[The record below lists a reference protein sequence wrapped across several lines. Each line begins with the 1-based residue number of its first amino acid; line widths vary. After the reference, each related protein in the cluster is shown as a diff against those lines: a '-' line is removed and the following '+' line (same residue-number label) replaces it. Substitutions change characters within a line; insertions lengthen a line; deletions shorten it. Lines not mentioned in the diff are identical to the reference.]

1 VKYFSAVYGSRK
13 GAKTI
18 LKAQSSNLSRPEHE
32 GIMRCSGLA
41 ILIGLLVSL
50 VMATSINARPR
61 TLHELVDAY
70 FEDYFKANP
79 TQATSVGFHQYDH
92 QLEDFSLAAHRRNRI
107 KLLAYLKEFA
117 AINPRTL
124 SQNDRDDR
132 EIMIASI
139 QSNLLEED
147 RVQMWRQNPDNYSA
161 AATGTIFSIVK
172 RNFAPAEERLR
183 SVIEREKQIPRAL
196 SQAREVLRDPPKI
209 YTDIAIEQL
218 PGNIDFFQTTVPEA
232 FNDVKNKALLA
243 EFKSSNDGAIAAL
256 KDYLSWLQKD
266 LLPRSQGAFAI
277 GAENYRLKLLYDEM
291 VDVPLPQ
298 LLKIGYA
305 QLRKDQRSFIETAH
319 RISPSKS
326 PEEVLKELENDHPS
340 AQELIPAAQKQLD
353 GIRQF
358 LIDHRIITVPGGA
371 QAKVV
376 ETPPFQRATTFASMD
391 TPGPYEANATE
402 AFYNITLPDP
412 SWPKEKQEEY
422 LQGYNYPLLSNVSVH
437 EVWPGHYTQFLWVK
451 NNPDLSKVRK
461 LTAAGSN
468 AEGWAHYSEEMV
480 LDEGFTN
487 NDPKYR
493 LAQLVD
499 ALLRDCRYIVGIKM
513 HTQGMTMEQAREFF
527 VKEGRQQPVVG
538 EMETKRGTGDPTYLM
553 YTLGKLE
560 ILKLRA
566 DYQRKLGSNF
576 SLQDFHD
583 RFIKAG
589 SPPVKIVRR
598 ELMGRDG
605 PLL

>member
-1 VKYFSAVYGSRK
+1 MLEARSHNHSSAEQLKLMRRSGFFVFL
-13 GAKTI
+13 TI
-18 LKAQSSNLSRPEHE
+18 
-32 GIMRCSGLA
+32 M
-41 ILIGLLVSL
+41 VSL
-50 VMATSINARPR
+50 IMATSINAKPR
-61 TLHELVDAY
+61 TLRELVDAY

-92 QLEDFSLAAHRRNRI
+92 QFEDFSLAGHRRNRI
-107 KLLAYLKEFA
+107 KLLAYLKEFE
-117 AINPRTL
+117 AINPGTL
-124 SQNDRDDR
+124 TQTDRDDR

-139 QSNLLEED
+139 QSLLLEED
-147 RVQMWRQNPDNYSA
+147 RVQLWRKNPDNYSA

-232 FNDVKNKALLA
+232 FNDVKNKALLG
-243 EFKSSNDGAIAAL
+243 EFKNSNDAAIAAL
-256 KDYLSWLQKD
+256 RSYLSWLQKD
-266 LLPRSQGAFAI
+266 LLPRSNGTFAI

-305 QLRKDQRSFIETAH
+305 QLRKDQRSFIETAR
-319 RISPSKS
+319 RIDPNKS
-326 PEEVLKELENDHPS
+326 PEEVLKELENYHPN

-358 LIDHRIITVPGGA
+358 LIDHKIITVPGGT

-437 EVWPGHYTQFLWVK
+437 EVWPGHYTQFLWVRK
-451 NNPDLSKVRK
+451 NPNLSKVRK

-480 LDEGFTN
+480 LDEGFMN
-487 NDPKYR
+487 SDPKYR

-513 HTQGMTMEQAREFF
+513 HTQGMTMEQAKEFF
-527 VKEGRQQPVVG
+527 VREGRQQPVVG

-566 DYQRKLGSNF
+566 DYQRKMGSNF

-589 SPPVKIVRR
+589 SPAVKIVRR
-598 ELMGRDG
+598 ELMGKDG

>member
-1 VKYFSAVYGSRK
+1 MRRFLNTFLLAFFVCVFLSAPIE
-13 GAKTI
+13 AKPRSFH
-18 LKAQSSNLSRPEHE
+18 A
-32 GIMRCSGLA
+32 
-41 ILIGLLVSL
+41 LI
-50 VMATSINARPR
+50 
-61 TLHELVDAY
+61 DAY

-79 TQATSVGFHQYDH
+79 SQATSVGFHQYDR
-92 QLEDFSLAAHRRNRI
+92 QLEDFSLAAHQNNQRQ
-107 KLLAYLKEFA
+107 LLAYLKEFQ
-117 AINPRTL
+117 AINPRPL

-139 QSNLLEED
+139 QSSLLEEAQ
-147 RVQMWRQNPDNYSA
+147 VQMWRKNPDAYSGGV
-161 AATGTIFSIVK
+161 TGSIFMLIK
-172 RNFAPAEERLR
+172 RNFAPAPQRLR

-196 SQAREVLRDPPKI
+196 LQAREVLRNSPKI

-218 PGNIDFFQTTVPEA
+218 PGNIDFFQTTVPAA
-232 FNDVKNKALLA
+232 FQDVADTALLA
-243 EFKSSNDGAIAAL
+243 EFKRSNDTAIAAL
-256 KDYLSWLQKD
+256 KDYQTFLLND
-266 LLPRSQGAFAI
+266 LLPRSNGTFAI

-305 QLRKDQRSFIETAH
+305 QLRKDQRAFIETAH
-319 RISPSKS
+319 RIDPNKS
-326 PEEVLKELENDHPS
+326 PEEVLKEVERDHPS
-340 AQELIPAAQKQLD
+340 AGTLLSSAQQQLD
-353 GIRQF
+353 GLRQF
-358 LIDHRIITVPGGA
+358 LIDRKIITVPGGA

-376 ETPPFQRATTFASMD
+376 ETPPFARATTFASMD
-391 TPGPYEANATE
+391 TPGPYETNATE
-402 AFYNITLPDP
+402 AYYNITLPDP

-451 NNPDLSKVRK
+451 NNPGLSKVRK
-461 LTAAGSN
+461 LTGAGSN

-480 LDEGFTN
+480 LDEGLYN
-487 NDPKYR
+487 NNPKYR

-513 HTQGMTMEQAREFF
+513 HTQGMTMAQARGFF

-560 ILKLRA
+560 ILKLRD
-566 DYQRKLGSNF
+566 DYKRKMGSSF

-589 SPPVKIVRR
+589 SPAVKIVRR

>member
-1 VKYFSAVYGSRK
+1 MSRL
-13 GAKTI
+13 GLGI
-18 LKAQSSNLSRPEHE
+18 LVS
-32 GIMRCSGLA
+32 
-41 ILIGLLVSL
+41 ILISL
-50 VMATSINARPR
+50 IMATSISGKPR
-61 TLHELVDAY
+61 TFHQLVDAY

-79 TQATSVGFHQYDH
+79 SQATSVGFHQYDQ
-92 QLEDFSLAAHRRNRI
+92 QLEDFSPAAHRRNRL
-107 KLLAYLKEFA
+107 KLLAYLKEFQA
-117 AINPRTL
+117 LSPATL
-124 SQNDRDDR
+124 SPADRDDR

-139 QSNLLEED
+139 QSGLLEED
-147 RVQMWRQNPDNYSA
+147 RVQQWRKNPDNYSSA
-161 AATGTIFSIVK
+161 VTGSIFSIIQ

-183 SVIEREKQIPRAL
+183 SVIGREQQIPRAL
-196 SQAREVLRDPPKI
+196 SQARDALRNPPQI

-218 PGNIDFFQTTVPEA
+218 PGNIDFFKTTVPEA
-232 FNDVKNKALLA
+232 FNDVKDQTLLG
-243 EFKSSNDGAIAAL
+243 EFKRSNQAAIAAL
-256 KDYLSWLQKD
+256 EDYLSWLQRD
-266 LLPRSQGAFAI
+266 LLPRSNGTFAI

-291 VDVPLPQ
+291 VAVPLPR

-305 QLRKDQRSFIETAH
+305 QLRKDQQAFIETAR
-319 RISPSKS
+319 RIDPRKS
-326 PEEVLKELENDHPS
+326 PEEVLQDMEKDHAS

-358 LIDHRIITVPGGA
+358 LIDQKIISVPGGA

-391 TPGPYEANATE
+391 TPGPYEATATE

-437 EVWPGHYTQFLWVK
+437 EVWPGHYTQFLWVR
-451 NNPDLSKVRK
+451 NNPQLSKVRK

-480 LDEGFTN
+480 LDEGFMN
-487 NDPKYR
+487 NDPRYR

-513 HTQGMTMEQAREFF
+513 HTQGMTMAQAREFF

-566 DYQRKLGSNF
+566 DYRRKMGNSF

>member
-1 VKYFSAVYGSRK
+1 
-13 GAKTI
+13 
-18 LKAQSSNLSRPEHE
+18 
-32 GIMRCSGLA
+32 MRHFFVTL
-41 ILIGLLVSL
+41 SL
-50 VMATSINARPR
+50 VCLAFLIMPTSINARPR
-61 TLHELVDAY
+61 TFHELVDSY
-70 FEDYFKANP
+70 FEDYFKTNP
-79 TQATSVGFHQYDH
+79 SQATSVGFHQYDG
-92 QLEDFSLAAHRRNRI
+92 QLEDFSLAAHQRNRR
-107 KLLAYLKEFA
+107 KLRTYLAEFQ

-139 QSNLLEED
+139 QSLLLEEE
-147 RVQMWRQNPDNYSA
+147 RVQMWRRNPDAYSGA
-161 AATGTIFSIVK
+161 VTGSIFTLIK
-172 RNFAPAEERLR
+172 RDFAPLDERLR
-183 SVIEREKQIPRAL
+183 SVTDREKQIPRAL
-196 SQAREVLRDPPKI
+196 QQARQVLSNPPKI

-218 PGNIDFFQTTVPEA
+218 PGNIDFFQNTVTSA
-232 FNDVKNKALLA
+232 FAEVKNSALQT
-243 EFKSSNDGAIAAL
+243 EFKAANDGAIAAL
-256 KDYLSWLQKD
+256 KEYQAFLQKD
-266 LLPRSQGAFAI
+266 LLPRSRGSFAI
-277 GAENYRLKLLYDEM
+277 GPENYRLKLLYDEM
-291 VDVPLPQ
+291 VDVPLPR
-298 LLKIGYA
+298 LLKIGYE
-305 QLRKDQRSFIETAH
+305 QLRKDQRAFVETAR
-319 RISPSKS
+319 RIDANKS
-326 PEEVLKELENDHPS
+326 PEEVLKDVERDHPS
-340 AQELIPAAQKQLD
+340 ADKLLSSAQQQLD
-353 GIRQF
+353 GLRQF
-358 LIDHRIITVPGGA
+358 LIDKKIITVPGGA

-376 ETPPFQRATTFASMD
+376 ETPPFARATTFASMD
-391 TPGPYEANATE
+391 TPGPYEAKATE

-451 NNPDLSKVRK
+451 NSPDLSKVRK

-480 LDEGFTN
+480 LDEGLYN
-487 NDPKYR
+487 NDPKFR

-499 ALLRDCRYIVGIKM
+499 ALLRDCRYIVGIRM
-513 HTQGMTMEQAREFF
+513 HTQGMTMEQAKEFF
-527 VKEGRQQPVVG
+527 VQEGRQQPVVG

-560 ILKLRA
+560 ILKLRE
-566 DYQRKLGSNF
+566 DYRRKMGNSF

>member
-1 VKYFSAVYGSRK
+1 MRRSGFS
-13 GAKTI
+13 I
-18 LKAQSSNLSRPEHE
+18 
-32 GIMRCSGLA
+32 
-41 ILIGLLVSL
+41 LLVIMVSL
-50 VMATSINARPR
+50 IMATSNSAKPR
-61 TLHELVDAY
+61 TLQALVDAY
-70 FEDYFKANP
+70 FEDYFRANP
-79 TQATSVGFHQYDH
+79 SQATSVGFHQYDH
-92 QLEDFSLAAHRRNRI
+92 QLEDFSLAAHQRNRS
-107 KLLAYLKEFA
+107 KLLAYLKEFE
-117 AINPRTL
+117 AINPRML

-147 RVQMWRQNPDNYSA
+147 RVQLWRKNPDNYSGA
-161 AATGTIFSIVK
+161 VTGTIFSIVK

-196 SQAREVLRDPPKI
+196 SQAREVLLNPPKI

-232 FNDVKNKALLA
+232 FSEVKNRILLA
-243 EFKSSNDGAIAAL
+243 EFKSSNNGAIAAL
-256 KDYLSWLQKD
+256 KSYQSWLQKD
-266 LLPRSQGAFAI
+266 LLPRSNGTFAI

-291 VDVPLPQ
+291 VDVPLLQ

-305 QLRKDQRSFIETAH
+305 QLRKDQRSFIETAR
-319 RISPSKS
+319 RISPNKS
-326 PEEVLKELENDHPS
+326 PEAVLKELENDHPS

-358 LIDHRIITVPGGA
+358 LIDHKIITVPGGA

-376 ETPPFQRATTFASMD
+376 ETPSFQRATTFASMD
-391 TPGPYEANATE
+391 TPGPYEASATE

-412 SWPKEKQEEY
+412 SWPKDKQEEY

-461 LTAAGSN
+461 LTGAGSN
-468 AEGWAHYSEEMV
+468 AEGWAHYSEEMI

-487 NDPKYR
+487 HDPKYR

-513 HTQGMTMEQAREFF
+513 HTQGMTMAQAQEFF

-566 DYQRKLGSNF
+566 DYQRKMGSAPRVDGPRRTAAVNF
-576 SLQDFHD
+576 
-583 RFIKAG
+583 G
-589 SPPVKIVRR
+589 VRR
-598 ELMGRDG
+598 QSEAATALWIRA
-605 PLL
+605 

>member
-1 VKYFSAVYGSRK
+1 MRHFLSTFS
-13 GAKTI
+13 
-18 LKAQSSNLSRPEHE
+18 LL
-32 GIMRCSGLA
+32 
-41 ILIGLLVSL
+41 LLVSL
-50 VMATSINARPR
+50 AMTMPTSAKPR
-61 TLHELVDAY
+61 TFHELVDAY

-79 TQATSVGFHQYDH
+79 SQATGVGFHQYDR
-92 QLEDFSLAAHRRNRI
+92 QLEDFSLAAHQRNRR
-107 KLLAYLKEFA
+107 KLLASLREFQ
-117 AINPRTL
+117 AINPRPL

-139 QSNLLEED
+139 QSSLLEED
-147 RVQMWRQNPDNYSA
+147 HVQMWRRNPDAYSGGV
-161 AATGTIFSIVK
+161 TGSIFTLIK
-172 RNFAPAEERLR
+172 RNFAPAPERLR

-196 SQAREVLRDPPKI
+196 LQAREVLRNSPKI
-209 YTDIAIEQL
+209 YTAIAIEQL
-218 PGNIDFFQTTVPEA
+218 PGNINFFQTTVPEA
-232 FNDVKNKALLA
+232 FRDVKDAALLA
-243 EFKSSNDGAIAAL
+243 EFKRSNDAAIAAL

-266 LLPRSQGAFAI
+266 VLLRSNGTFAI

-291 VDVPLPQ
+291 VDVPLPR
-298 LLKIGYA
+298 LLQIGYT
-305 QLRKDQRSFIETAH
+305 QLRKDQRAFIETAR
-319 RISPSKS
+319 RIDPKKS
-326 PEEVLKELENDHPS
+326 PEEVLQEVERDHPS
-340 AQELIPAAQKQLD
+340 ADTLLSSAQQQLD
-353 GIRQF
+353 GLRQF
-358 LIDHRIITVPGGA
+358 LIDRKIITVPGGA

-376 ETPPFQRATTFASMD
+376 ETPPFARATTFASMD

-402 AFYNITLPDP
+402 AYYNITLPDP

-451 NNPDLSKVRK
+451 NNPGLSKARK
-461 LTAAGSN
+461 LTGAGSN

-480 LDEGFTN
+480 LDEGLYN

-513 HTQGMTMEQAREFF
+513 HTQGMTMEQAKKFF

-538 EMETKRGTGDPTYLM
+538 EMETKRGTGDPTYLV

-560 ILKLRA
+560 ILKLRE
-566 DYQRKLGSNF
+566 DYKRKMGSSF

-589 SPPVKIVRR
+589 SPAVRIVRR
-598 ELMGRDG
+598 ELMGKDG

>member
-1 VKYFSAVYGSRK
+1 MRRSGFS
-13 GAKTI
+13 I
-18 LKAQSSNLSRPEHE
+18 
-32 GIMRCSGLA
+32 
-41 ILIGLLVSL
+41 LLVIMVSL
-50 VMATSINARPR
+50 IMAISISAKPR
-61 TLHELVDAY
+61 TLQVLVDAY
-70 FEDYFKANP
+70 FEDYFRANP
-79 TQATSVGFHQYDH
+79 SQATSVGFHQYDQ
-92 QLEDFSLAAHRRNRI
+92 QLEDFSLAAHQRNRR
-107 KLLAYLKEFA
+107 KLLAYLKQFQ

-124 SQNDRDDR
+124 SENDRDDR

-139 QSNLLEED
+139 QSSLLEED
-147 RVQMWRQNPDNYSA
+147 RVQMWRKNPDAYSGA
-161 AATGTIFSIVK
+161 VTGSIFSIIK
-172 RNFAPAEERLR
+172 RDFAPAAERLR

-196 SQAREVLRDPPKI
+196 DYARQVLRNPPKT

-232 FNDVKNKALLA
+232 FKDVKDAALLA
-243 EFKSSNDGAIAAL
+243 EFKKSNEGAIEAL
-256 KDYLSWLQKD
+256 KSYLSWLQTD
-266 LLPRSQGAFAI
+266 LLPRSNGAFAI
-277 GAENYRLKLLYDEM
+277 GAENYRLKLLHDEM
-291 VDVPLPQ
+291 VDVPLPR

-305 QLRKDQRSFIETAH
+305 QLRKDQRAFITTAR
-319 RISPSKS
+319 RIDPNKS
-326 PEEVLKELENDHPS
+326 PEEVLKELERDHAGAS
-340 AQELIPAAQKQLD
+340 ELIPAAQKQLD

-358 LIDHRIITVPGGA
+358 LIDKKIITVPGGA

-376 ETPPFQRATTFASMD
+376 ETPPFARATTFASMD

-451 NNPDLSKVRK
+451 NNPELSKVRK
-461 LTAAGSN
+461 LTGAGSN

-480 LDEGFTN
+480 LDEGYN
-487 NDPKYR
+487 KDDPKYR

-513 HTQGMTMEQAREFF
+513 HTQGMTMAQAQEFF

-566 DYQRKLGSNF
+566 DYQRKMGSSF

-589 SPPVKIVRR
+589 SPAVKIVRR

>member
-1 VKYFSAVYGSRK
+1 MSKYAGF
-13 GAKTI
+13 T
-18 LKAQSSNLSRPEHE
+18 
-32 GIMRCSGLA
+32 
-41 ILIGLLVSL
+41 ILIGLMVSL
-50 VMATSINARPR
+50 VMATSTSAKPR
-61 TLHELVDAY
+61 TFQALVDAY

-79 TQATSVGFHQYDH
+79 THATSVGFHQYDH
-92 QLEDFSLAAHRRNRI
+92 QLEDFSLAAHQRYRRA
-107 KLLAYLKEFA
+107 LLAYLKEFQ
-117 AINPRTL
+117 AINPAPL

-147 RVQMWRQNPDNYSA
+147 RVQMWRRNPDNYSGIV
-161 AATGTIFSIVK
+161 TGSIFAIIQ

-183 SVIEREKQIPRAL
+183 SVIEREQQIPRAL
-196 SQAREVLRDPPKI
+196 LQAREVLRTPPKI

-232 FNDVKNKALLA
+232 FNEVKNKALLA
-243 EFKSSNDGAIAAL
+243 EFKSANDGAIAAL
-256 KDYLSWLQKD
+256 KAYQSWLQTD
-266 LLPRSQGAFAI
+266 LLPRSNGAFAI
-277 GAENYRLKLLYDEM
+277 GSENYRLKLLYDEM
-291 VDVPLPQ
+291 VDVPLPR
-298 LLKIGYA
+298 LLKLGYA
-305 QLRKDQRSFIETAH
+305 QLRKDQRAFIATAR
-319 RISPSKS
+319 RIDPKKS
-326 PEEVLKELENDHPS
+326 PEEVLKELERDHAS
-340 AQELIPAAQKQLD
+340 ASELIPAAQKQLD

-358 LIDHRIITVPGGA
+358 LIDHKIITVPGGA

-376 ETPPFQRATTFASMD
+376 ETPPFMRATTFASMD

-412 SWPKEKQEEY
+412 SWSKEKQEEY

-451 NNPDLSKVRK
+451 NNKELSKVRK
-461 LTAAGSN
+461 LTGAGSN
-468 AEGWAHYSEEMV
+468 SEGWAHYSEEMV
-480 LDEGFTN
+480 LDEGFSN

-493 LAQLVD
+493 LAQLID

-513 HTQGMTMEQAREFF
+513 HTQGMTMPQAREFF
-527 VKEGRQQPVVG
+527 IKEGRQQPVVG

-566 DYQRKLGSNF
+566 DYQRKMGSKF

>member
-1 VKYFSAVYGSRK
+1 MRRFLNTFLLAFFVCVFLSAPIE
-13 GAKTI
+13 AKPRSFP
-18 LKAQSSNLSRPEHE
+18 A
-32 GIMRCSGLA
+32 
-41 ILIGLLVSL
+41 LI
-50 VMATSINARPR
+50 
-61 TLHELVDAY
+61 DAY

-79 TQATSVGFHQYDH
+79 SQATSVGFHQYDR
-92 QLEDFSLAAHRRNRI
+92 QLEDFSLAAHQNNQRQ
-107 KLLAYLKEFA
+107 LLAYLKEFQ
-117 AINPRTL
+117 AINPRPL

-139 QSNLLEED
+139 QSSLLEEAQ
-147 RVQMWRQNPDNYSA
+147 VQMWRKNPDAYSGGV
-161 AATGTIFSIVK
+161 TGSIFMLIK
-172 RNFAPAEERLR
+172 RNFAPAPERLR

-196 SQAREVLRDPPKI
+196 LQAREVLRNSPKI

-218 PGNIDFFQTTVPEA
+218 PGNIDFFQTTVPAA
-232 FNDVKNKALLA
+232 FQDVADTALLA
-243 EFKSSNDGAIAAL
+243 EFKRSNDTAIAAL
-256 KDYLSWLQKD
+256 KDYQTFLLND
-266 LLPRSQGAFAI
+266 LLPRSNGTFAI

-291 VDVPLPQ
+291 VEVPLPQ

-305 QLRKDQRSFIETAH
+305 QLRKDQRAFIETAH
-319 RISPSKS
+319 RIDPNKS
-326 PEEVLKELENDHPS
+326 PEEVLKEVERDHPS
-340 AQELIPAAQKQLD
+340 AGTLLSSAQQQLD
-353 GIRQF
+353 GLRQF
-358 LIDHRIITVPGGA
+358 LLDKKIITVPGGA

-376 ETPPFQRATTFASMD
+376 ETPPFARATTFASMD
-391 TPGPYEANATE
+391 TPGPYEVNATE
-402 AFYNITLPDP
+402 AYYNITLPDP

-451 NNPDLSKVRK
+451 NNPELSKVRK
-461 LTAAGSN
+461 LTGAGSN

-480 LDEGFTN
+480 LDEGLYN

-499 ALLRDCRYIVGIKM
+499 ALLRDCRYIVGIGM
-513 HTQGMTMEQAREFF
+513 HTQGMTMAQANKFF
-527 VKEGRQQPVVG
+527 VAEGRQQPVVG
-538 EMETKRGTGDPTYLM
+538 AMETKRGTADPTYLM

-566 DYQRKLGSNF
+566 DYKRKMGSSF
-576 SLQDFHD
+576 SLHEFHD

-589 SPPVKIVRR
+589 SPAVKIVRR

>member
-1 VKYFSAVYGSRK
+1 MS
-13 GAKTI
+13 
-18 LKAQSSNLSRPEHE
+18 
-32 GIMRCSGLA
+32 
-41 ILIGLLVSL
+41 
-50 VMATSINARPR
+50 TSISAKPR
-61 TLHELVDAY
+61 TFHELVDAY

-79 TQATSVGFHQYDH
+79 SQATSVGFHQYDR
-92 QLEDFSLAAHRRNRI
+92 QLEEFSLAAHQSNRQR
-107 KLLAYLKEFA
+107 LLAYLKDFQS
-117 AINPRTL
+117 ISPRTL
-124 SQNDRDDR
+124 SQNDRNDR

-147 RVQMWRQNPDNYSA
+147 RVQMWRKNPDSYSGGI
-161 AATGTIFSIVK
+161 TGSIFALIK
-172 RNFAPAEERLR
+172 RDFAPAKERLR

-196 SQAREVLRDPPKI
+196 AQAREALLNPPKI
-209 YTDIAIEQL
+209 YTDIAIQQL
-218 PGNIDFFQTTVPEA
+218 PDNIDFFQTTVPET
-232 FNDVKNKALLA
+232 FKNVKDASLLS
-243 EFKSSNDGAIAAL
+243 EFKRTNNAAIAAL

-266 LLPRSQGAFAI
+266 LSPRSNGVFAI

-291 VDVPLPQ
+291 VDVPLPA

-305 QLRKDQRSFIETAH
+305 QLRKDQRAFIETAR
-319 RISPSKS
+319 RIDPNKS
-326 PEEVLKELENDHPS
+326 PEAVLQEVEKDHPS

-358 LIDHRIITVPGGA
+358 LIDHKIISVPGGA
-371 QAKVV
+371 QARVV
-376 ETPPFQRATTFASMD
+376 ETPPFARATTFASMD
-391 TPGPYEANATE
+391 TPGPYEAHATE

-437 EVWPGHYTQFLWVK
+437 EVWPGHYTQFLWLK
-451 NNPDLSKVRK
+451 NNPQLSKVRK

-499 ALLRDCRYIVGIKM
+499 ALLRDCRYIVGIRM
-513 HTQGMTMEQAREFF
+513 HTQGMTMAQAREFF
-527 VKEGRQQPVVG
+527 IKEGRQQPVVG

-566 DYQRKLGSNF
+566 DYQRKMGSSF
-576 SLQDFHD
+576 SLEDFHD

-589 SPPVKIVRR
+589 SPPIKIVRR

>member
-1 VKYFSAVYGSRK
+1 MRRSAL
-13 GAKTI
+13 TI
-18 LKAQSSNLSRPEHE
+18 LLGFTISL
-32 GIMRCSGLA
+32 IMT
-41 ILIGLLVSL
+41 
-50 VMATSINARPR
+50 TSISAKPR
-61 TLHELVDAY
+61 TFHELVDAY
-70 FEDYFKANP
+70 FDDYFKANP
-79 TQATSVGFHQYDH
+79 SQATSVGFHQYDH
-92 QLEDFSLAAHRRNRI
+92 QLEDFSLAAHQRNRRN
-107 KLLAYLKEFA
+107 LLAYLKEFQS
-117 AINPRTL
+117 INPRPL
-124 SQNDRDDR
+124 SANERDDR
-132 EIMIASI
+132 EIMLALI
-139 QSNLLEED
+139 QSGLLEED
-147 RVQMWRQNPDNYSA
+147 HVQMWRKNPDAYSGGV
-161 AATGTIFSIVK
+161 TGSIFTLVK
-172 RNFAPAEERLR
+172 RDFAPLPERLR

-196 SQAREVLRDPPKI
+196 MQAREVLRNSPKI

-218 PGNIDFFQTTVPEA
+218 PGNIDFFQTTVTEA
-232 FNDVKNKALLA
+232 FQGVKDPALLA
-243 EFKSSNDGAIAAL
+243 EFKRSNDDVMAAL
-256 KDYLSWLQKD
+256 KDYQTWLQKD
-266 LLPRSQGAFAI
+266 LLPRSNGTFAI

-291 VDVPLPQ
+291 VDVPLPR
-298 LLKIGYA
+298 LLKVGYA
-305 QLRKDQRSFIETAH
+305 QLRKDQRAFIETAR
-319 RISPSKS
+319 RIDPNKS
-326 PEEVLKELENDHPS
+326 PEEVLKEVERDHPS
-340 AQELIPAAQKQLD
+340 ATTLLSSAQQQLD
-353 GIRQF
+353 GLRQF
-358 LIDHRIITVPGGA
+358 LIDKNIITVPGGA

-376 ETPPFQRATTFASMD
+376 ETPPFARATTFASMD
-391 TPGPYEANATE
+391 TPGPFEANATE
-402 AFYNITLPDP
+402 AYYNITLPDP
-412 SWPKEKQEEY
+412 SWSKEKQEEY

-451 NNPDLSKVRK
+451 NSPELSKVRK
-461 LTAAGSN
+461 LTGAGSN

-480 LDEGFTN
+480 LDEGLYN

-513 HTQGMTMEQAREFF
+513 HTQGMTMAQARAFF

-566 DYQRKLGSNF
+566 DYQRKMGSSF

-589 SPPVKIVRR
+589 SPQVKIVRR

>member
-1 VKYFSAVYGSRK
+1 MR
-13 GAKTI
+13 
-18 LKAQSSNLSRPEHE
+18 RP
-32 GIMRCSGLA
+32 GFV

-50 VMATSINARPR
+50 AMATSVSAKPR
-61 TLHELVDAY
+61 TFHELVDAY

-79 TQATSVGFHQYDH
+79 SQATSVGFHRYDH
-92 QLEDFSLAAHRRNRI
+92 QLEDFSLAAHQRNRR
-107 KLLAYLKEFA
+107 KLLAYLKEFQ
-117 AINPRTL
+117 AINPRGL

-132 EIMIASI
+132 EIMVAAI
-139 QSNLLEED
+139 QSSLLEEE
-147 RVQMWRQNPDNYSA
+147 RVQMWRKNPDIYSGA
-161 AATGTIFSIVK
+161 VTGSIFAIIK
-172 RNFAPAEERLR
+172 RNFAPLSERLR

-196 SQAREVLRDPPKI
+196 LQARQVLRDSPKI

-218 PGNIDFFQTTVPEA
+218 PGNIDFFQTTVTETFKDGQDA
-232 FNDVKNKALLA
+232 ALLA
-243 EFKSSNDGAIAAL
+243 EFKRSNDAAIAAL
-256 KDYLSWLQKD
+256 KDYQTFLQND
-266 LLPRSQGAFAI
+266 LLPRSSGTFAI

-291 VDVPLPQ
+291 VDVPLPR
-298 LLKIGYA
+298 LLQIGYA
-305 QLRKDQRSFIETAH
+305 QLRKDQRAFIETA
-319 RISPSKS
+319 RLIDPKKS
-326 PEEVLKELENDHPS
+326 PEEVLKEVEKDHPTAANLLSS
-340 AQELIPAAQKQLD
+340 AQQQLD
-353 GIRQF
+353 GLRQF
-358 LIDHRIITVPGGA
+358 LIDKKIITVPGGV

-376 ETPPFQRATTFASMD
+376 ETPPFARATTFASMD

-402 AFYNITLPDP
+402 AYYNITLPDP

-451 NNPDLSKVRK
+451 NNPELSKVRK

-480 LDEGFTN
+480 LDEGLN
-487 NDPKYR
+487 KDDPKYR

-499 ALLRDCRYIVGIKM
+499 ALLRDCRYIVGIKL
-513 HTQGMTMEQAREFF
+513 HTQGMTMAQAKEFF

-566 DYQRKLGSNF
+566 DYQRKMGSSF